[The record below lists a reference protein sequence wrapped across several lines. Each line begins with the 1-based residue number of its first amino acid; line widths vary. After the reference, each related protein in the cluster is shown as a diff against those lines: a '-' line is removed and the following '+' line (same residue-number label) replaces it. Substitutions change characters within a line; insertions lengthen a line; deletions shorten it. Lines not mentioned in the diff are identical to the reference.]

1 MGGVNAGG
9 LRDRR
14 EEWSRMMKLPARVH
28 KSTKRCLF
36 NIELVGNQLIATMNG
51 VSSKLKTKSLS
62 IKHHF
67 ISLLMLKS

>member
-1 MGGVNAGG
+1 MLEGS
-9 LRDRR
+9 RDRR

-28 KSTKRCLF
+28 KSTCLF
-36 NIELVGNQLIATMNG
+36 NIELAGNQLIATMNG